1 MRKML
6 LVVAALTATLA
17 CVLVAWRRDRRLG
30 SRFVNESINPLLVRR
45 GLAGVGHSELG
56 TLEHI
61 GRRSG
66 TRRLTPVHPV
76 VSGEEVRIVV
86 PLGAQSE
93 WARNVLAA
101 GRCRIQLHDEVLELD
116 EPALVPAGPSGTWA
130 LPPGSWRMD
139 SGSCICGSTWSSG
152 GLACSTGRPQRRRRS
167 RMSSVMSPPS
177 PQAPARRRRLTWT
190 HQWPFSR
197 RPDRLRRSRDGPRTG
212 NVSSGWAPTV
222 PWRRAGS
229 SLTASSTAKR
239 SRRRAPGGRSVSG
252 HAGADASRPS
262 PLGVR
267 SPRPRPPGRQQP
279 ASLRPARG
287 SGSSGTQRRRP
298 R

>member
-116 EPALVPAGPSGTWA
+116 EPALVPARTIGDLGA
-130 LPPGSWRMD
+130 AARLVADGLGFLYLRLHLVERRPGLLD
-139 SGSCICGSTWSSG
+139 G
-152 GLACSTGRPQRRRRS
+152 AAAA
-167 RMSSVMSPPS
+167 PS
-177 PQAPARRRRLTWT
+177 PIAVELSDEPA
-190 HQWPFSR
+190 
-197 RPDRLRRSRDGPRTG
+197 
-212 NVSSGWAPTV
+212 VA
-222 PWRRAGS
+222 
-229 SLTASSTAKR
+229 
-239 SRRRAPGGRSVSG
+239 
-252 HAGADASRPS
+252 AGASATPAPDMDAPVAV
-262 PLGVR
+262 L
-267 SPRPRPPGRQQP
+267 
-279 ASLRPARG
+279 A
-287 SGSSGTQRRRP
+287 TT
-298 R
+298 